1 MDFKFTKEETE
12 EIVNWTLSGLTMYYR
27 DSELPPAVLSKY
39 KVGLI
44 FRSRT
49 FVDVSS
55 FAGKLT
61 KNCRFIFASTKAA
74 PLFQI
79 NPNTE
84 KWGLH
89 TINANSY
96 FKVLDVYEKDGK
108 TQFFLLHIPAK
119 GIDFFRNTV
128 LRLGGNNFE
137 EQIIEKARTS
147 LDQKMQMG
155 IIPALEEK
163 EWIDRTDF
171 PIGLDGNN
179 QFFSLQPTEEMYA
192 PAIPM
197 SKAIFKMTN
206 DTDLNTTTIVTRT
219 INDKQSG
226 GFWRKLFS

>member
-1 MDFKFTKEETE
+1 MGFKFTNEETE

-27 DSELPPAVLSKY
+27 DSELSTDILSKY
-39 KVGLI
+39 EVGQI
-44 FRSRT
+44 FRSQT

-55 FAGKLT
+55 FAGRLT

-74 PLFQI
+74 PLFQV
-79 NPNTE
+79 NPSTE

-96 FKVLDVYEKDGK
+96 FKILDIYKKDGR
-108 TQFFLLHIPAK
+108 TQIFLLHIPAK

-137 EQIIEKARTS
+137 EQIIEKSRIS
-147 LDQKMQMG
+147 LDQKMQMN

-171 PIGLDGNN
+171 PIGLNNEN
-179 QFFSLQPTEEMYA
+179 QFFPLHPTEELFAMA
-192 PAIPM
+192 QPM
-197 SKAIFKMTN
+197 SNAIFKMSK
-206 DTDLNTTTIVTRT
+206 DTELNLATIVKDTK
-219 INDKQSG
+219 DKQSG
-226 GFWRKLFS
+226 GFWKRLFG

>member
-27 DSELPPAVLSKY
+27 DSELSSAVVSKY
-39 KVGLI
+39 KVGQI

-74 PLFQI
+74 PLYQI
-79 NPNTE
+79 NPSTE

-96 FKVLDVYEKDGK
+96 FKVLDVYGKDGK

-119 GIDFFRNTV
+119 GY
-128 LRLGGNNFE
+128 RLF
-137 EQIIEKARTS
+137 
-147 LDQKMQMG
+147 
-155 IIPALEEK
+155 
-163 EWIDRTDF
+163 
-171 PIGLDGNN
+171 
-179 QFFSLQPTEEMYA
+179 
-192 PAIPM
+192 
-197 SKAIFKMTN
+197 
-206 DTDLNTTTIVTRT
+206 
-219 INDKQSG
+219 
-226 GFWRKLFS
+226 

>member
-27 DSELPPAVLSKY
+27 DSELSSAVVSKY
-39 KVGLI
+39 KVGQI

-74 PLFQI
+74 PLYQI
-79 NPNTE
+79 NPSTE

-128 LRLGGNNFE
+128 LRLGENNFE

-147 LDQKMQMG
+147 FDQKMQMG

-179 QFFSLQPTEEMYA
+179 QFFTLQPTEEMYA

-206 DTDLNTTTIVTRT
+206 DTELNTTTMVTRT

-226 GFWRKLFS
+226 GFWQKLFN